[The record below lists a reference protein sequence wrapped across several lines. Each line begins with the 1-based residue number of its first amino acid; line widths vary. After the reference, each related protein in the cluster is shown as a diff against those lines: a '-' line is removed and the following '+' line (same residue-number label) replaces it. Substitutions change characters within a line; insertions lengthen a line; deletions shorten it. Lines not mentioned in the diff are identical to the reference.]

1 MDTCDIC
8 PNIFY
13 LYILLYIDLQAARY
27 MFTYIYINIQLYT
40 YPKKEDGKYLRII
53 WAVCVFHRAVSAF
66 DPHRFGNYFGSYLPF
81 YHAVCDAQVHF
92 DSCCKRISLCFRAS
106 WCNALHVLNLSN
118 LTSKTPSL
126 PGFPVA
132 NLYVFKNMTSCWF
145 HAICIENAASKA
157 FKDKFLLPLR
167 TAVFVF

>member
-1 MDTCDIC
+1 MR
-8 PNIFY
+8 Y
-13 LYILLYIDLQAARY
+13 MSKYILPLYFAIYRSTSSEIY
-27 MFTYIYINIQLYT
+27 VYIYIYKYSTIYIS
-40 YPKKEDGKYLRII
+40 KKGRWKVFTHHLGGLRFPQGCKRIWPTSFRELFWII
-53 WAVCVFHRAVSAF
+53 SSFH
-66 DPHRFGNYFGSYLPF
+66 
-81 YHAVCDAQVHF
+81 HAVCDAQVHF

-106 WCNALHVLNLSN
+106 WCNAMHFLNLSN
-118 LTSKTPSL
+118 LTFKTPSL

-167 TAVFVF
+167 TAVFVFWN

>member
-81 YHAVCDAQVHF
+81 TMLYATPKCILTAAVNAFHCV
-92 DSCCKRISLCFRAS
+92 SGLLGVMLCIS
-106 WCNALHVLNLSN
+106 
-118 LTSKTPSL
+118 
-126 PGFPVA
+126 
-132 NLYVFKNMTSCWF
+132 
-145 HAICIENAASKA
+145 
-157 FKDKFLLPLR
+157 
-167 TAVFVF
+167 